1 MPPLRLE
8 VFTAEKTQDGATFVT
23 DLNALEEARLASYE
37 QGYTAGWEDAVAAQN
52 AEKSQMAAHL
62 AHNLQ
67 SLSFTYHEA
76 RVHILRALEPLLT
89 EMIAQVLPEIA
100 KGALT
105 VTIQDALMPLAETAA
120 DSPIKILFNPAARS
134 SIEPLIEQANGPP
147 LELVE
152 EVTLGE
158 GQVFLLLGDVETRVD
173 LDGAIFEIKA
183 ALEDFLTL
191 TTKDPLHG

>member
-8 VFTAEKTQDGATFVT
+8 VFTAETAQDGTTIVT
-23 DLNALEEARLASYE
+23 DLNAMEEARLASYE

-52 AEKSQMAAHL
+52 TEKSQMAADL

-67 SLSFTYHEA
+67 TLSFTYHEA

-89 EMIAQVLPEIA
+89 EMVAQVLPEIA

-105 VTIQDALMPLAETAA
+105 ATVQDALMPLAETAA
-120 DSPIKILFNPAARS
+120 DSPIKILFNPAARP
-134 SIEPLIEQANGPP
+134 SIEPLIERSNGPP

-152 EVTLGE
+152 EPTLGE
-158 GQVFLLLGDVETRVD
+158 GQVFLQLGAVETRVD
-173 LDGAIFEIKA
+173 LDGALVEIKA